1 MPCETPHA
9 RDLVLWCYSVFLKVH
24 NTFMSWI
31 FMCCPEIFGVM
42 PLKWFR
48 ETGFPLILCFLVHNV
63 SVVAVIFFHCH
74 EFPPWCASTPSAR
87 QFLGMSFKN
96 YESTLSVVSGICW
109 DYQKM
114 TDTLLALNFTYP
126 ADIAYF
132 TEGQKPF
139 QCQLSEWLLNIVIS
153 KLIKFSL
160 F

>member
-24 NTFMSWI
+24 NTLMSWI
-31 FMCCPEIFGVM
+31 FMCCPEIFGDM

-48 ETGFPLILCFLVHNV
+48 GTGFPLALCFLVHNV
-63 SVVAVIFFHCH
+63 SVVAVMFFPLPWVSTMMCLHTICPSISGH
-74 EFPPWCASTPSAR
+74 E
-87 QFLGMSFKN
+87 L
-96 YESTLSVVSGICW
+96 
-109 DYQKM
+109 QK
-114 TDTLLALNFTYP
+114 NFTYP

-139 QCQLSEWLLNIVIS
+139 QCQLSEWLLNIVIL